1 MMNDEFLLT
10 PLEICLTN
18 NYKDGMIAFLKA
30 HPACWEEAIELA
42 ITNKQP
48 YSWRA
53 AWLLWSCLEKN
64 DVRIQPH
71 IQSFIEGLKN
81 KKDGHQ
87 RELLKILI
95 LMQLSEEQ
103 ESSVLDFCI
112 RIWKDI
118 LRSPSVRFTAFR
130 FMIMLSIKY
139 PELKKETKLYFE
151 KKYLETLSPG
161 INKSVM
167 KLIQNL

>member
-1 MMNDEFLLT
+1 MLS
-10 PLEICLTN
+10 PLEECLTH

-30 HPACWEEAIELA
+30 HPEYWEEAIELA

-71 IQSFIEGLKN
+71 IQSLIEGLKN

-95 LMQLSEEQ
+95 VMELSEEQ
-103 ESSVLDFCI
+103 ESCLLDFCI
-112 RIWKDI
+112 QLWKDI
-118 LRSPSVRFTAFR
+118 QKTPSVRYTTFR
-130 FMIMLSIKY
+130 FMHLIAAKY
-139 PELKKETKLYFE
+139 PELTNEIKFYSE
-151 KKYLETLSPG
+151 KKYVETLSPG
-161 INKSVM
+161 VRKSIN
-167 KLIQNL
+167 KLIQTL

>member
-1 MMNDEFLLT
+1 MLS
-10 PLEICLTN
+10 PLEECLTH
-18 NYKDGMIAFLKA
+18 NYKDGMIAFLNE
-30 HPACWEEAIELA
+30 HPECWEEAIELA

-95 LMQLSEEQ
+95 VMELTEEQ
-103 ESSVLDFCI
+103 ESSLLDFCI
-112 RIWKDI
+112 QLWKDI
-118 LRSPSVRFTAFR
+118 QKTPSVRYTSFR
-130 FMIMLSIKY
+130 FMHLIAAKY
-139 PELKKETKLYFE
+139 PELRNEIKFYTE
-151 KKYLETLSPG
+151 KKYVETLSPG
-161 INKSVM
+161 VRKSIN
-167 KLIQNL
+167 KLIQTL